1 MVLGVTDS
9 PSNPMSQNTGQIC
22 RPYKCLT
29 LSNEGWCGIVS
40 RANDIVFDDYE
51 KYFHSLASAST
62 KTMNGIRHLTN

>member
-29 LSNEGWCGIVS
+29 LSSEGWCGIVS
-40 RANDIVFDDYE
+40 GANDIVLMIMKNTFTV
-51 KYFHSLASAST
+51 SLAHPP
-62 KTMNGIRHLTN
+62 RQ